1 MLTLLEKCLLR
12 KEENSVNKA
21 DLVKAVSDKSM
32 LTKTAAE
39 KVLNAVLD
47 SIREAI
53 EKGESVR
60 LAGFGSFD
68 VVAAAPRTGRNP
80 ATGERIEIPARL
92 RVRFTPSRSLRET
105 VDR

>member
-21 DLVKAVSDKSM
+21 DLVQSVSDKSM
-32 LTKTAAE
+32 LTKMAAE

>member
-12 KEENSVNKA
+12 KEEHSVNKA
-21 DLVKAVSDKSM
+21 DLVQSVSDKSM

-60 LAGFGSFD
+60 LTGFGTFD

-80 ATGERIEIPARL
+80 NTGERIEIPAAF
-92 RVRFTPSRSLRET
+92 RVRFTPSDALKKAVNR
-105 VDR
+105 